1 MSEQLALV
9 PSGSPLDQ
17 HPQRRPTRLNG
28 TQTAMLRH
36 VRDHG
41 SITSTEA
48 GVILHQA
55 RGHCGFG
62 GKGGR
67 HTGESRSKAC
77 CVYASSDG
85 SMALRR
91 LRDRVVLI
99 KGPAGS
105 WVLA

>member
-1 MSEQLALV
+1 VSEQLALV
-9 PSGSPLDQ
+9 PGGSPLDLGK
-17 HPQRRPTRLNG
+17 PRRLND

-36 VRDHG
+36 VGEHG

-67 HTGESRSKAC
+67 HDGDSRSKAC
-77 CVYASSDG
+77 CVYACSDG

-91 LRDRVVLI
+91 LRDRGALV
-99 KGPAGS
+99 KSASG
-105 WVLA
+105 WVLP